1 MIVSSPD
8 WLKLKSSLSD
18 AKMWLFFATANF
30 ALWHG
35 VLNYRVESNDP
46 ITTAF
51 FWLVALFLLWK
62 KRDQITISS
71 QPLISIIGFL
81 LLGWVL
87 YRGLSVFWFENSL
100 VQLLPLAGFFALA
113 LLTSGGKRLSLY
125 IRPFLA
131 LLIFSVVG
139 SVVELFFKSQPGS
152 LNFAQLTAQASAFL
166 LHYLG
171 FDVAREGA
179 YIFLTQGSVEVL
191 YFCTGGPLIAL
202 LFQLT
207 LVLMLIIPLPWK
219 LLSKLLFGIV
229 SMGFFLGIIRVAL
242 LAVVVSDQAAFDY
255 WHGSEGNQI
264 FSLIAFSIWIIAAH
278 FISENSDSRLAFT
291 GQENQETK
299 QDQTFFQ
306 QETSSQLSLHSPGTW
321 LLPLTS
327 LAMAGITIATLLMPQ
342 VGRRE
347 IKSLQFPS
355 QVTLSGWEEQNSVS
369 LVDNPETGLQ
379 LHRLRSGQKYH
390 YQQQGTEVTA
400 ALRFFSPT
408 FGNIEHYVKKTDDPP
423 LQKAYAQGKTSYLP
437 DLGTYRLFN
446 DQETAYLSA
455 CLTPE
460 GESTINVAAYVNKT
474 NRGIFNWETLIP
486 RLLGQRSL
494 RERRCLWV
502 HLSTPL
508 QQDSPEDSYRRLES
522 VFKTGYSQW
531 QGLFE
536 QRSRLEL

>member
-1 MIVSSPD
+1 MIVSLPD
-8 WLKLKSSLSD
+8 WTKLKSVLSD
-18 AKMWLFFATANF
+18 AKIWLFFGTANF

-46 ITTAF
+46 VTTAF

-62 KRDQITISS
+62 KRDEITVSS
-71 QPLISIIGFL
+71 QPLISMIGFL

-87 YRGLSVFWFENSL
+87 YRGMLVFWFENSL

-113 LLTSGGKRLSLY
+113 LLTAGGKGLNLY

-131 LLIFSVVG
+131 LLIFSLVG
-139 SVVELFFKSQPGS
+139 SLIQLLFKAQPAGLS
-152 LNFAQLTAQASAFL
+152 FSELTAQASTFL

-171 FDVAREGA
+171 FDVAREGV
-179 YIFLTQGSVEVL
+179 YIFLNEGSVEVL

-207 LVLMLIIPLPWK
+207 LVLMLIIPLGWK
-219 LLSKLLFGIV
+219 LLSKLLLGIV
-229 SMGFFLGIIRVAL
+229 GMGFFLGMIRVAL
-242 LAVVVSDQAAFDY
+242 LAVVVSDRAAFDY

-264 FSLIAFSIWIIAAH
+264 FSLIAFSTWIVAAH
-278 FISENSDSRLAFT
+278 FISENSDTHLTFT
-291 GQENQETK
+291 AQENNIENQETE
-299 QDQTFFQ
+299 QDKNLFQ
-306 QETSSQLSLHSPGTW
+306 PETSSQLSLRSPCTW

-327 LAMAGITIATLLMPQ
+327 LAMAVITIATLLMPQ

-355 QVTLSGWEEQNSVS
+355 QVTLSGWEEKKSFS
-369 LVDNPETGLQ
+369 LVDNPETQLQ
-379 LHRLRSGQKYH
+379 LHRLRGGHQYH
-390 YQQQGTEVTA
+390 YQQQEIEVTA

-408 FGNIEHYVKKTDDPP
+408 FGNVEQYLKKTYDPL
-423 LQKAYAQGKTSYLP
+423 LQDAYGQGKNSYLP
-437 DLGTYRLFN
+437 DLGTYRLFH

-460 GESTINVAAYVNKT
+460 GESTINVTAYVNKT
-474 NRGIFNWETLIP
+474 NRGIFNWNTLMP
-486 RLLGQRSL
+486 RLLGERSL

-502 HLSTPL
+502 NLSTPL
-508 QQDSPEDSYRRLES
+508 QHNSPEASYRRLES
-522 VFKTGYSQW
+522 VFKAGYSQW
-531 QGLFE
+531 QGLF
-536 QRSRLEL
+536 SS

>member
-62 KRDQITISS
+62 KRDQIIISS

-100 VQLLPLAGFFALA
+100 VQLLPLAGFFTLA
-113 LLTSGGKRLSLY
+113 LLTSGRQGLSLY

-131 LLIFSVVG
+131 LLIFSLVG
-139 SVVELFFKSQPGS
+139 SLIQLLFKAQPAGLS
-152 LNFAQLTAQASAFL
+152 FAKLTAQASAFL

-179 YIFLTQGSVEVL
+179 YIFLHQGSVEVL

-207 LVLMLIIPLPWK
+207 LILMLIIPLRWQ
-219 LLSKLLFGIV
+219 LLSKLLLGIV
-229 SMGFFLGIIRVAL
+229 GMGFFLGMIRVAI
-242 LAVVVSDQAAFDY
+242 LAVVVSDRAAFDY
-255 WHGSEGNQI
+255 WHGNEGNQI
-264 FSLIAFSIWIIAAH
+264 FSLIAFSIWIVAAH
-278 FISENSDSRLAFT
+278 FISENSDAHLTLTA
-291 GQENQETK
+291 QKNNIENQETEP
-299 QDQTFFQ
+299 DQNLFQ
-306 QETSSQLSLHSPGTW
+306 PEKGSQLSLRSPCTW

-327 LAMAGITIATLLMPQ
+327 LAMTGITIATLLIPE

-347 IKSLQFPS
+347 IQSLQFPS
-355 QVTLSGWEEQNSVS
+355 QMTLSGWEEQKSVS
-369 LVDNPETGLQ
+369 LVDNPEPRLQ
-379 LHRLRSGQKYH
+379 LHRLRSGHEYH
-390 YQQQGTEVTA
+390 YQQQATEVTA

-408 FGNIEHYVKKTDDPP
+408 FGNVEEYVKKTYDPP
-423 LQKAYAQGKTSYLP
+423 LQKAYAQGTTKYLSN
-437 DLGTYRLFN
+437 LGTYHLFH

-460 GESTINVAAYVNKT
+460 GESTINVAAYMNKT
-474 NRGIFNWETLIP
+474 NRGIFNGQTLIP

-502 HLSTPL
+502 NLSTPL
-508 QQDSPEDSYRRLES
+508 QQNSPEASYRRLES
-522 VFKTGYSQW
+522 VFKAGYSQW
-531 QGLFE
+531 QGLF
-536 QRSRLEL
+536 SS